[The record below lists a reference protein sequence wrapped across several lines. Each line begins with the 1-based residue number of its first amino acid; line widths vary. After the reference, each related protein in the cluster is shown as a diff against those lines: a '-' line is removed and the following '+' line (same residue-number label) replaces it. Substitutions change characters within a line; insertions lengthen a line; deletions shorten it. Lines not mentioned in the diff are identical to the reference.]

1 MNHKVLRKI
10 LDKVFNLQGNKRIL
24 IQKTELEVSFGQMFL
39 RREILGFGSCA
50 YLVLTTRYFTYFF
63 LFLLT
68 HIFQKSDFNEL
79 LFIKPFL

>member
-39 RREILGFGSCA
+39 CREILGFESCA
-50 YLVLTTRYFTYFF
+50 YLVLTTRY
-63 LFLLT
+63 L
-68 HIFQKSDFNEL
+68 HIFFYFYL
-79 LFIKPFL
+79 LIFFKNQILINSCL